1 MSLKDNQ
8 TRSFWETKYKK
19 RFMFLD
25 FKTTT
30 VRSQC
35 CYFTHV
41 EQTALH
47 CKQLLCDEKQH
58 LQPNG
63 KYIKIPEGRTAFKW
77 TVLFQI

>member
-1 MSLKDNQ
+1 
-8 TRSFWETKYKK
+8 
-19 RFMFLD
+19 MFLD

-63 KYIKIPEGRTAFKW
+63 KYIKIPEGRTVDCFISDLILYLNPLIETPPVAQMD
-77 TVLFQI
+77 LRLA